1 MCRIFAALPPEAFA
15 SETRSV
21 RLGGHA
27 TSIRLEAAF
36 WAILEEIAASQ
47 CVSLPKFLTRLHDEI
62 LDAGGQGHN
71 FASLLRCACLTYVGQ
86 IRGQGEAEQA
96 LRASAKRDFVTS
108 GPAFAEIEAHRAKA
122 SISSM

>member
-1 MCRIFAALPPEAFA
+1 MCRIFAALPPQAYA

-21 RLGGHA
+21 RLAGHA

-36 WAILEEIAASQ
+36 WAILEEIAAGQ
-47 CVSLPKFLTRLHDEI
+47 NVSLPKFLTKLHDEV

-86 IRGQGEAEQA
+86 IRGRGEAEQA
-96 LRASAKRDFVTS
+96 IRLAAARDFAGS
-108 GPAFAEIEAHRAKA
+108 GSAFGETREQREKV